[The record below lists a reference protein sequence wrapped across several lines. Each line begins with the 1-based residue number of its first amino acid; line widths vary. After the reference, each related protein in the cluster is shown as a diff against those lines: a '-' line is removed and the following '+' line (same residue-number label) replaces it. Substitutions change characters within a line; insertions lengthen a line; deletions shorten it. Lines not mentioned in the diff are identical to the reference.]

1 MFHPDTYIASLINLL
16 QPVLGERLIYV
27 GLQGSYLRGEA
38 TETSDIDIMAVIRDM
53 TVADLDAYRKAIESL
68 EGFDKS
74 CGFICGKDEL
84 MHWYIQLNSFL
95 LRA

>member
-16 QPVLGERLIYV
+16 QPVFGERLIYV

-53 TVADLDAYRKAIESL
+53 TVADLIDNGHKVHSDTEKAREYIKEKLKENDYGRKES
-68 EGFDKS
+68 
-74 CGFICGKDEL
+74 I
-84 MHWYIQLNSFL
+84 
-95 LRA
+95 